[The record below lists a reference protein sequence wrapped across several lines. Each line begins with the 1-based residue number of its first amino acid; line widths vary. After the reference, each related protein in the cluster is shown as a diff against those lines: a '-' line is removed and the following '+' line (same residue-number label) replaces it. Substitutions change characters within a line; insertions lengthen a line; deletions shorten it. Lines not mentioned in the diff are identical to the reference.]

1 MEERTKII
9 DELEQNASLI
19 MVDCSLLKMPIVDE
33 KKTLKR
39 VANCIDN
46 MYDLFEKLLKSIKEQ
61 TNDNL

>member
-1 MEERTKII
+1 MTKEQIL

-19 MVDCSLLKMPIVDE
+19 MVDCSLLKMTIVDE
-33 KKTLKR
+33 KKTLKK

-61 TNDNL
+61 TK

>member
-1 MEERTKII
+1 MTKEQII

-19 MVDCSLLKMPIVDE
+19 MVDCSLLKMTIVNE
-33 KKTLKR
+33 KKTLKK

-61 TNDNL
+61 TK

>member
-1 MEERTKII
+1 MTKEQIL

-19 MVDCSLLKMPIVDE
+19 MVDCGLLKMTITDE
-33 KKTLKR
+33 KKTIRK

-61 TNDNL
+61 TK